1 MTPTKG
7 RYYRKGNQELS
18 NSNIEEKK
26 NNIHG
31 KEIDTEKDEVK
42 ESLREMNRK
51 KNYTHKPKI
60 NNYPL
65 EEKDTEQK
73 NNDNENNIM
82 VIEESV
88 EEEKKKPSKE
98 YFLYGIDRND
108 CFHIFNINEKKWEDT
123 RNISDLEL
131 DDKSTTFKKDY
142 QYEGTLLYNTLEG
155 VYILTGAKT
164 DTLYYFNSLTNKIT
178 KICKFNTSHDN
189 GSIMFD
195 RISNCLYVFGGKKIT
210 SCEYYSLNDKQ
221 VYKLPDLVYDRAN
234 ASFIVSNN
242 KIYGFFGF
250 SYSKDT
256 YAKTIE
262 YMDYIKKD
270 KWVELTN
277 IEFLKDDINFD
288 TESVSTMYYRQ
299 NQNQILIYCGIQGDE
314 EDFVTEYYLL
324 YDSRNNTMD
333 KIDKWD
339 MQQYKNMGKKWKNY
353 NFKKNDPKGFHF
365 AKNSRFLLLPKNGSY
380 EGYNEKDPI
389 DILIDYKNNVH
400 YIQQD
405 KEKIDIY
412 RSDM

>member
-1 MTPTKG
+1 
-7 RYYRKGNQELS
+7 
-18 NSNIEEKK
+18 
-26 NNIHG
+26 
-31 KEIDTEKDEVK
+31 
-42 ESLREMNRK
+42 
-51 KNYTHKPKI
+51 
-60 NNYPL
+60 
-65 EEKDTEQK
+65 
-73 NNDNENNIM
+73 
-82 VIEESV
+82 
-88 EEEKKKPSKE
+88 
-98 YFLYGIDRND
+98 
-108 CFHIFNINEKKWEDT
+108 
-123 RNISDLEL
+123 
-131 DDKSTTFKKDY
+131 
-142 QYEGTLLYNTLEG
+142 
-155 VYILTGAKT
+155 
-164 DTLYYFNSLTNKIT
+164 
-178 KICKFNTSHDN
+178 
-189 GSIMFD
+189 MFD
-195 RISNCLYVFGGKKIT
+195 TISNCIYVFGGKKIT
-210 SCEYYSLNDKQ
+210 SCEYYSLNDNK

-250 SYSKDT
+250 SYSKDG

-262 YMDYIKKD
+262 YMDYNKKD

-277 IEFLKDDINFD
+277 IEFLKDNINFD
-288 TESVSTMYYRQ
+288 TESVSTMYYKQ